1 LSKNVAFHPL
11 LYDRG
16 IPGEKLEK
24 PQMPVFEYKGVTAAG
39 KKTSGVQDGDGL
51 KAVKAKLKKDGVIVL
66 EIREG
71 SSASAARGNIS
82 FTFSSRVKL
91 GDLANATRQ
100 LATLLSS
107 GLPLME
113 ALSVL
118 VEQEETAALKG
129 ALSSVRD
136 SVREGASLADAL
148 KTKPKAF
155 SQLFV
160 NMVSAGEASGT
171 LEVTLDRLADFLDEQ
186 VRFRGRVSASLAY
199 PAFMSVVGIGMLF
212 FIFSFVMPRMVGMF
226 QDMKQQLPFITLML
240 LWIVKFLSSFWWA
253 LLLALGTG
261 VYYFRRY
268 MRTPAG
274 RENID
279 ARLLRLP
286 VFGTLIRMI
295 AVSRF
300 TRTLGTLLQ
309 SGVPTLAALDIV
321 KSVVGNTVL
330 ANAIQKARENVRE
343 GEPIADPL
351 RRSGLFPPVV
361 VQMVAV
367 GEKSGELEKMLLKIS
382 DSFDRTVETRL
393 TGLMALMEPMII
405 LAMGLIIGFVVI
417 AIMLP
422 MLQMSSGVQ

>member
-1 LSKNVAFHPL
+1 
-11 LYDRG
+11 
-16 IPGEKLEK
+16 
-24 PQMPVFEYKGVTAAG
+24 MPVFEYKGVTAQG
-39 KKTSGVQDGDGL
+39 KKVSGVQDGESL
-51 KAVKAKLKKDGVIVL
+51 KVVKTKLKKDGVVVL
-66 EIREG
+66 EIHEG
-71 SSASAARGNIS
+71 SAARAARRGAVS
-82 FTFSSRVKL
+82 FTFGNRVKL

-118 VEQEETAALKG
+118 VEQEENAGLKS
-129 ALSSVRD
+129 AMSSVRD

-148 KTKPKAF
+148 KSNPKVF
-155 SQLFV
+155 STLYV

-171 LEVTLDRLADFLDEQ
+171 LEITLDRLADFLDEQ
-186 VRFRGRVSASLAY
+186 VRFRGRLSAALAY
-199 PAFMSVVGIGMLF
+199 PAFMTIIGVAMLF
-212 FIFSFVMPRMVGMF
+212 FIFSFVMPRIVGMF
-226 QDMKQQLPFITLML
+226 EDMKQQLPLITLML
-240 LWIVKFLSSFWWA
+240 LGTVRFLSAFWWA
-253 LLLALGTG
+253 ILLAIGGGL
-261 VYYFRRY
+261 YYLRRFLK
-268 MRTPAG
+268 TQAG
-274 RENID
+274 REAFD
-279 ARLLRLP
+279 ARVLRLP

-309 SGVPTLAALDIV
+309 SGVPTLTALDIV
-321 KSVVGNTVL
+321 KSVVGNTIL

-382 DSFDRTVETRL
+382 DSFDRTVDTRI
-393 TGLMALMEPMII
+393 TGLMALLEPVII
-405 LAMGLIIGFVVI
+405 LVMGLVIGFIVI

-422 MLQMSSGVQ
+422 MLQMSTGVQ

>member
-1 LSKNVAFHPL
+1 
-11 LYDRG
+11 
-16 IPGEKLEK
+16 
-24 PQMPVFEYKGVTAAG
+24 MPVYEYKGVNSAG
-39 KKTSGVQDGDGL
+39 RNVSGVQDGEGL
-51 KAVKAKLKKDGVIVL
+51 KAVKSKLKREGIIVL
-66 EIREG
+66 EISEG
-71 SSASAARGNIS
+71 ASTFAARRETLS
-82 FTFSSRVKL
+82 FTFGSRVRL
-91 GDLANATRQ
+91 GDVANATRQ

-107 GLPLME
+107 GLPLMDS
-113 ALSVL
+113 LSIL
-118 VEQEETAALKG
+118 VEQEENVSLRG
-129 ALSSVRD
+129 ALSAVRD
-136 SVREGASLADAL
+136 TVREGASLADAL
-148 KTKPKAF
+148 KENPKVF
-155 SQLFV
+155 SQLYI

-171 LEVTLDRLADFLDEQ
+171 LEITLDRLADFLDEQ
-186 VRFRGRVSASLAY
+186 VRFRGRIAAALAY
-199 PAFMSVVGIGMLF
+199 PAFMTIIGLGMLL
-212 FIFSFVMPRMVGMF
+212 FIFSFVMPRIIGMF

-240 LWIVKFLSSFWWA
+240 LAVVRFLSSFWWV
-253 LLLALGTG
+253 LLLALAGG
-261 VYYFRRY
+261 AYYLRRY
-268 MRTPAG
+268 ARTPAG
-274 RENID
+274 KENID

-286 VFGTLIRMI
+286 VFGSLIRMI

-321 KSVVGNTVL
+321 RNVIGNSVL
-330 ANAIQKARENVRE
+330 ANAVQKARENVRE

-393 TGLMALMEPMII
+393 TGLMALLEPVII

-422 MLQMSSGVQ
+422 MLEMSSGVK

>member
-1 LSKNVAFHPL
+1 
-11 LYDRG
+11 
-16 IPGEKLEK
+16 
-24 PQMPVFEYKGVTAAG
+24 MPVYEYKGVNSAG
-39 KKTSGVQDGDGL
+39 RNVSGVQDGEGL
-51 KAVKAKLKKDGVIVL
+51 KAVKSKLKREGIIVL

-71 SSASAARGNIS
+71 ASTFAARRETLS
-82 FTFSSRVKL
+82 FSFGSRVRL
-91 GDLANATRQ
+91 GDIANDTRQ

-107 GLPLME
+107 GLPLMDS
-113 ALSVL
+113 LSIL
-118 VEQEETAALKG
+118 VEQEENVSLRG
-129 ALSSVRD
+129 ALSAVRD
-136 SVREGASLADAL
+136 TVREGASLADAL
-148 KTKPKAF
+148 KENPRVF
-155 SQLFV
+155 SPLYI

-171 LEVTLDRLADFLDEQ
+171 LDITLDRLADFLDEQ
-186 VRFRGRVSASLAY
+186 VRFRGRIAAALAY
-199 PAFMSVVGIGMLF
+199 PAFMTIIGLGMLL
-212 FIFSFVMPRMVGMF
+212 FIFSFVMPRIIGMF

-240 LWIVKFLSSFWWA
+240 LGVVRFLSSFWWV
-253 LLLALGTG
+253 LLLALAGG
-261 VYYFRRY
+261 AYYFRRY
-268 MRTPAG
+268 ARTPVG
-274 RENID
+274 KENID

-286 VFGTLIRMI
+286 VFGSLIRMI

-321 KSVVGNTVL
+321 RNVIGNSVL
-330 ANAIQKARENVRE
+330 ANAVQKARENVRE

-382 DSFDRTVETRL
+382 DSLDRTVETRL
-393 TGLMALMEPMII
+393 TGLMALLEPVII

-422 MLQMSSGVQ
+422 MLEMSSGVK

>member
-1 LSKNVAFHPL
+1 
-11 LYDRG
+11 
-16 IPGEKLEK
+16 
-24 PQMPVFEYKGVTAAG
+24 MPVFEYKGVTATG
-39 KKTSGVQDGDGL
+39 KKVSGVQDGDGL
-51 KAVKAKLKKDGVIVL
+51 KAVKTKLKKEGVIVL

-71 SSASAARGNIS
+71 SSMSAARRGNLS
-82 FTFSSRVKL
+82 FSFGSRVKL
-91 GDLANATRQ
+91 SDLANTTRQ

-107 GLPLME
+107 GLPLMD

-118 VEQEETAALKG
+118 VEQEETEALKG

-148 KTKPKAF
+148 KSNPKAF
-155 SQLFV
+155 SQLYV
-160 NMVSAGEASGT
+160 NMVTAGESSGT

-186 VRFRGRVSASLAY
+186 VRFRGRVSAALAY
-199 PAFMSVVGIGMLF
+199 PAFMTVIGIGMLF
-212 FIFSFVMPRMVGMF
+212 FIFSFVMPRVVGMF
-226 QDMKQQLPFITLML
+226 EDMKQQLPFITLL
-240 LWIVKFLSSFWWA
+240 LLGIVRFLSTFWWA
-253 LLLALGTG
+253 LLLAVAGG

-268 MRTPAG
+268 LRTQAG

-279 ARLLRLP
+279 ARLLSMP
-286 VFGTLIRMI
+286 VFGGLIRMI

-309 SGVPTLAALDIV
+309 SGVPTLTALDIV
-321 KSVVGNTVL
+321 KNVMGNTVL
-330 ANAIQKARENVRE
+330 ANAIQQARENVRE

-382 DSFDRTVETRL
+382 DSFDRTVETRI
-393 TGLMALMEPMII
+393 TGLMALLEPVII
-405 LAMGLIIGFVVI
+405 LVMGLIIGFIVI

>member
-1 LSKNVAFHPL
+1 
-11 LYDRG
+11 
-16 IPGEKLEK
+16 
-24 PQMPVFEYKGVTAAG
+24 MPVFEYKGVTALG
-39 KKTSGVQDGDGL
+39 KKISGVQDGESL
-51 KAVKAKLKKDGVIVL
+51 KAVKTRLKKEGVIVL

-71 SSASAARGNIS
+71 SSARAASPGTVS
-82 FTFSSRVKL
+82 FTFGNRVKL

-118 VEQEETAALKG
+118 VEQEETAALKS
-129 ALSSVRD
+129 ALSAVRD
-136 SVREGASLADAL
+136 GVREGASLADAL
-148 KTKPKAF
+148 KNNSKAF
-155 SQLFV
+155 SQLYI

-171 LEVTLDRLADFLDEQ
+171 LEITLDRLADFLDEQ
-186 VRFRGRVSASLAY
+186 VRFRGRISAALAY
-199 PAFMSVVGIGMLF
+199 PAFMTIIGVGMLF
-212 FIFSFVMPRMVGMF
+212 FIFSFVMPRIVGMF
-226 QDMKQQLPFITLML
+226 QDMKQQLPFITLL
-240 LWIVKFLSSFWWA
+240 LLAIVKFLSTFWWA
-253 LLLALGTG
+253 LLLAAGG
-261 VYYFRRY
+261 GIYYFRRY
-268 MRTPAG
+268 ARTQAG
-274 RENID
+274 RETID
-279 ARLLRLP
+279 ARVLKLP
-286 VFGTLIRMI
+286 VFGGLIRMI

-330 ANAIQKARENVRE
+330 ANAVQQARENVRE

-393 TGLMALMEPMII
+393 TALMALLEPVII
-405 LAMGLIIGFVVI
+405 LTMGLIIGFVVI

-422 MLQMSSGVQ
+422 MLEMSSGVR

>member
-1 LSKNVAFHPL
+1 
-11 LYDRG
+11 
-16 IPGEKLEK
+16 
-24 PQMPVFEYKGVTAAG
+24 MPVYEYKGVSASG
-39 KKTSGVQDGDGL
+39 KKVSGVQDGESL
-51 KAVKAKLKKDGVIVL
+51 KSVKTKLKKEGVIVL
-66 EIREG
+66 EIQEG
-71 SSASAARGNIS
+71 SSARAKRRGTVN
-82 FTFSSRVKL
+82 FTFGSRVKL

-107 GLPLME
+107 GLPLMDS
-113 ALSVL
+113 LSVL
-118 VEQEETAALKG
+118 VEQEEIEALKS

-148 KTKPKAF
+148 KENPKDF
-155 SQLFV
+155 SQLYI

-171 LEVTLDRLADFLDEQ
+171 LEITLDRLADFLDEQ
-186 VRFRGRVSASLAY
+186 VRFRGRISAALAY
-199 PAFMSVVGIGMLF
+199 PAFMTVIGISMLF
-212 FIFSFVMPRMVGMF
+212 FIFAFVMPRIVGMF

-240 LWIVKFLSSFWWA
+240 LAVVRFLSGFWWA
-253 LLLALGTG
+253 LLLGIAGG

-268 MRTPAG
+268 ARTQAG

-279 ARLLRLP
+279 ARLLRMP
-286 VFGTLIRMI
+286 VFGSLIRMI

-330 ANAIQKARENVRE
+330 ANAVQKARENVRE

-393 TGLMALMEPMII
+393 TGLMALLEPVII

-422 MLQMSSGVQ
+422 MLEMSSGVH

>member
-1 LSKNVAFHPL
+1 
-11 LYDRG
+11 
-16 IPGEKLEK
+16 
-24 PQMPVFEYKGVTAAG
+24 MPVYEYKGVSASG
-39 KKTSGVQDGDGL
+39 KKISGVQDGESL
-51 KAVKAKLKKDGVIVL
+51 KSVKAKLKKEGVIVL
-66 EIREG
+66 EIQEG
-71 SSASAARGNIS
+71 SSGRAARRGTVNFS
-82 FTFSSRVKL
+82 FGSRVRL

-107 GLPLME
+107 GLPLMDS
-113 ALSVL
+113 LSVL
-118 VEQEETAALKG
+118 VEQEEIEALKS

-148 KTKPKAF
+148 KENPKAF
-155 SQLFV
+155 SQLYI

-171 LEVTLDRLADFLDEQ
+171 LEITLDRLADFLDEQ
-186 VRFRGRVSASLAY
+186 VRFRGRISAALAY
-199 PAFMSVVGIGMLF
+199 PVFMMVIGVGMLF
-212 FIFSFVMPRMVGMF
+212 FIFTFVMPRIVGMF
-226 QDMKQQLPFITLML
+226 QDMKQQLPFMTLAL
-240 LWIVKFLSSFWWA
+240 LAVVKFLSTFWWA
-253 LLLALGTG
+253 LLLAAAAGA
-261 VYYFRRY
+261 YYFRRY
-268 MRTPAG
+268 ARTQAG
-274 RENID
+274 RETID
-279 ARLLRLP
+279 AKLLRMP
-286 VFGTLIRMI
+286 VFGNLIRMI

-330 ANAIQKARENVRE
+330 ANAVQQARDNVRE

-393 TGLMALMEPMII
+393 TGLMALLEPVII

-422 MLQMSSGVQ
+422 MMEMSSGVR

>member
-1 LSKNVAFHPL
+1 
-11 LYDRG
+11 
-16 IPGEKLEK
+16 
-24 PQMPVFEYKGVTAAG
+24 MPVYEYKGVSASG
-39 KKTSGVQDGDGL
+39 KKVSGVQDGESL
-51 KAVKAKLKKDGVIVL
+51 KSVKTRLKKEGVIVL
-66 EIREG
+66 EIQEG
-71 SSASAARGNIS
+71 SSARAARRDTVN
-82 FTFSSRVKL
+82 FTFGARVRL

-107 GLPLME
+107 GLPLMDS
-113 ALSVL
+113 LSVL
-118 VEQEETAALKG
+118 VEQEEVPALKS

-148 KTKPKAF
+148 KENPKAF
-155 SQLFV
+155 SQLYI

-171 LEVTLDRLADFLDEQ
+171 LEITLDRLADFLDEQ
-186 VRFRGRVSASLAY
+186 VRFRGRISAALAY
-199 PAFMSVVGIGMLF
+199 PAFMTVIGVGMLF
-212 FIFSFVMPRMVGMF
+212 FIFTFVMPRIVGMF
-226 QDMKQQLPFITLML
+226 EDMKQQLPFITLML
-240 LWIVKFLSSFWWA
+240 LAVVRFLSSFWWA
-253 LLLALGTG
+253 LLLAIAVGA
-261 VYYFRRY
+261 YYFRRY
-268 MRTPAG
+268 ARTQAG
-274 RENID
+274 REKID

-286 VFGTLIRMI
+286 VFGNLIRMI

-321 KSVVGNTVL
+321 KSIVGNTVL
-330 ANAIQKARENVRE
+330 ANAVQKARENVRE

-393 TGLMALMEPMII
+393 TGLMALLEPVII

-422 MLQMSSGVQ
+422 MLEMSSGVH

>member
-1 LSKNVAFHPL
+1 
-11 LYDRG
+11 
-16 IPGEKLEK
+16 
-24 PQMPVFEYKGVTAAG
+24 MPVYEYKGVTSSG
-39 KKTSGVQDGDGL
+39 RSVSGVQDGDGL
-51 KAVKAKLKKDGVIVL
+51 KAVKAKLKKEGIIVL
-66 EIREG
+66 AIREG
-71 SSASAARGNIS
+71 ASARAVRRGGAAS
-82 FTFSSRVKL
+82 FSFANRVKL
-91 GDLANATRQ
+91 GDVANTTRQ

-107 GLPLME
+107 GLPLMD

-118 VEQEETAALKG
+118 VEQEENEGLRAAL
-129 ALSSVRD
+129 STVRD

-148 KTKPKAF
+148 KDNPKVF
-155 SQLFV
+155 SPLYI

-171 LEVTLDRLADFLDEQ
+171 LEITLDRLADFLDEQ
-186 VRFRGRVSASLAY
+186 VRFRGRMSAALAY
-199 PAFMSVVGIGMLF
+199 PAFMTVIGISMLF
-212 FIFSFVMPRMVGMF
+212 FIFSFVMPRIIGMF
-226 QDMKQQLPFITLML
+226 QDMKQQLPFITTML
-240 LWIVKFLSSFWWA
+240 LVVVRFFSNFWWA
-253 LLLALGTG
+253 LLLAGG
-261 VYYFRRY
+261 GGAYYFMRY
-268 MRTPAG
+268 ARTQAG
-274 RENID
+274 KENID

-286 VFGTLIRMI
+286 VLGPLIRMI

-321 KSVVGNTVL
+321 KNVIGNSVL
-330 ANAIQKARENVRE
+330 ANAVQKARENVRE

-393 TGLMALMEPMII
+393 TGLLALLEPIII

-422 MLQMSSGVQ
+422 MLEMSSGVH

>member
-1 LSKNVAFHPL
+1 
-11 LYDRG
+11 
-16 IPGEKLEK
+16 
-24 PQMPVFEYKGVTAAG
+24 MPVYEYKGVTSG
-39 KKTSGVQDGDGL
+39 GRNVSGVQDGEGL
-51 KAVKAKLKKDGVIVL
+51 KAVKSKLKKEGVIVL

-71 SSASAARGNIS
+71 ASTRTARRETLS
-82 FTFSSRVKL
+82 FRFGSRVRL
-91 GDLANATRQ
+91 ADVANATRQ

-107 GLPLME
+107 GLPLMDS
-113 ALSVL
+113 LTVL
-118 VEQEETAALKG
+118 VEQEENVSLRG

-136 SVREGASLADAL
+136 GVREGASLADAL
-148 KTKPKAF
+148 KENPKVF
-155 SQLFV
+155 SPLYI

-171 LEVTLDRLADFLDEQ
+171 LEITLDRLADFLDEQ
-186 VRFRGRVSASLAY
+186 IRFRGKIAAALAY
-199 PAFMSVVGIGMLF
+199 PAFMSIIGLGMLL
-212 FIFSFVMPRMVGMF
+212 FIFSFVMPRIIGMF

-240 LWIVKFLSSFWWA
+240 LAVVRFLSTFWWA
-253 LLLALGTG
+253 LLLALAGG
-261 VYYFRRY
+261 AYFIRRY
-268 MRTPAG
+268 ARTQAG
-274 RENID
+274 KENID

-286 VFGTLIRMI
+286 VFGSLIRMI

-321 KSVVGNTVL
+321 RNVIGNSVL
-330 ANAIQKARENVRE
+330 ANAVLKARENVRE

-382 DSFDRTVETRL
+382 DSFDRTVETKL
-393 TGLMALMEPMII
+393 TGLMALLEPVII
-405 LAMGLIIGFVVI
+405 LAMGLVIGFVVI

-422 MLQMSSGVQ
+422 MLEMSSGVQ